1 MLETSTDSLGSKLPS
16 SHKRKSVRMGSSK
29 RIANAPLSS
38 ASLPDSPANKIRLL
52 IYNRKGMLNLVDSTE
67 DATMRENSVGNGLL
81 LELTLRHFIAY
92 FCSASWLHRD
102 HKASKNTLCKIVCV
116 FINLPW
122 WLQVGHHSTRR
133 SRVPAQTS
141 SHAHGITNAHIVT
154 EIRSPTA
161 SFLAAFPR
169 LRVHPTPLS
178 KLTLCFSLLSAHFHS
193 AARLSWTNGTV

>member
-1 MLETSTDSLGSKLPS
+1 MPETSTDSLGSQLPS

-38 ASLPDSPANKIRLL
+38 ASLPDSPANKIRLV

-67 DATMRENSVGNGLL
+67 DATMRENCVGNGLL

-102 HKASKNTLCKIVCV
+102 HKASKNTLCKIVRV

-122 WLQVGHHSTRR
+122 WLQVGHHSTSR

-141 SHAHGITNAHIVT
+141 SHAHWITNAHIVT
-154 EIRSPTA
+154 DIRSPTA
-161 SFLAAFPR
+161 SFWQPSLGSGCTLLPYQSW
-169 LRVHPTPLS
+169 L
-178 KLTLCFSLLSAHFHS
+178 LCFSLLSAHFHS